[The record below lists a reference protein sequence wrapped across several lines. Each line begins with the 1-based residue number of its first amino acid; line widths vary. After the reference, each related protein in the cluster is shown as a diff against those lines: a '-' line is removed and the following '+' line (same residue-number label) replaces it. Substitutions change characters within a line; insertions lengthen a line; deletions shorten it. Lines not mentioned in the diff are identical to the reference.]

1 MRYYILELK
10 NFKHLEKYES
20 VSTEKK
26 KAVKGNSIIKE
37 YKNELY
43 RYKLID
49 NHKDA
54 TIKNY
59 IDNFTLVTTDFFEK
73 RIEKVF
79 QIPFDSTV
87 IEYIEEKYFIGPST
101 LFIIEKKNRSILDYY
116 FQSKEEPD
124 SFSLKE
130 DISSFLSHVM

>member
-10 NFKHLEKYES
+10 RFNRLEKYES

-26 KAVKGNSIIKE
+26 KAVNGNSIIKE

-59 IDNFTLVTTDFFEK
+59 IGNFTLVTTDFFEK

-79 QIPFDSTV
+79 QIPFDSTT

-101 LFIIEKKNRSILDYY
+101 LFIIEKKNGAILDYY

>member
-10 NFKHLEKYES
+10 KFKHLEKYES

-59 IDNFTLVTTDFFEK
+59 IGNFTLVTTDFFEK